1 MAVQRIQSH
10 GELKEDHVLTPV
22 SMFVLHLDTT
32 LLVEFSDGTVQSYRA
47 PYGIPKK
54 CYRWQPD
61 PLTWLSEKQIWD
73 ELCKHTA
80 EGIESWG

>member
-1 MAVQRIQSH
+1 MF
-10 GELKEDHVLTPV
+10 LTPV

-32 LLVEFSDGTVQSYRA
+32 LLVEFSDGKVQSYRV

-61 PLTWLSEKQIWD
+61 PLMWLSEKQIWD
-73 ELCKHTA
+73 ELCKYTA
-80 EGIESWG
+80 EQRELNHGVDKCTKTAF